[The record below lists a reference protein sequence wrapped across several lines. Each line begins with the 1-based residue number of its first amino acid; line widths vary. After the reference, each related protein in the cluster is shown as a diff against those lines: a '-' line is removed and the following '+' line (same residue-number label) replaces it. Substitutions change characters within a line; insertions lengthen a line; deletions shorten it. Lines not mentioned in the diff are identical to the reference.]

1 MNDTSEERYVRALR
15 TALSDLPAEQREMVV
30 ADVHAHVEEA
40 TDAGA
45 SVESVLAGLGPAQ
58 DLAARTRS
66 EVEGALPA
74 IGRGVRAT
82 RIMVIGAL
90 VLGVGAALVVAFSA
104 PLWATVDRS
113 EAGAQPARVVIEQPF
128 GVWIAFVAL
137 APALLAAAAL
147 VVPRRAGRAV
157 LFILAA
163 VMTGLF
169 ALGSTIAGWYLPFI
183 VQLWLCAI
191 APLAVSRGFDLTKA
205 RSWRIGG
212 GLVIVVPAGGM
223 LLRSVGAQDALWW
236 LSLIVFVVTM
246 LLAFVFVIGGRA
258 ANMLLCGVGL
268 VLLVAS
274 TLPAGM
280 LHIPIWWL
288 GGLIFILGTTATA
301 SSWTAG
307 TRGAS
312 S

>member
-1 MNDTSEERYVRALR
+1 MNDTSEERYVRTLR

-45 SVESVLAGLGPAQ
+45 SVESALAGLGSAR
-58 DLAARTRS
+58 DLAARTWS
-66 EVEGALPA
+66 EVEGTLPS

-90 VLGVGAALVVAFSA
+90 VLGVVAALVVTFSA
-104 PLWATVDRS
+104 PLWGTVDRS
-113 EAGAQPARVVIEQPF
+113 EAGTQPARVAIEQPF
-128 GVWIAFVAL
+128 GAWIALVAL
-137 APALLAAAAL
+137 TPALLAGVAL
-147 VVPRRAGRAV
+147 IVPRRAGRTV

-163 VMTGLF
+163 VMTVLF

-191 APLAVSRGFDLTKA
+191 VPLAVSRGFDLTKS
-205 RSWRIGG
+205 RSWRIGA

-223 LLRSVGAQDALWW
+223 LLRGVGAQDAFWW
-236 LSLIVFVVTM
+236 LPLIVFVITV

-258 ANMLLCGVGL
+258 ANLLLCGVGL

-274 TLPAGM
+274 TLPAGI
-280 LHIPIWWL
+280 LQLPIWWL
-288 GGLIFILGTTATA
+288 GGLIFIIGTAATA
-301 SSWTAG
+301 SSRTVG
-307 TRGAS
+307 VRRTS